1 MRMEM
6 GMGMRGKQ
14 MTLHQG
20 KRTNRAKIAH
30 LYPHM
35 FHDQLYHLK
44 LAQQI
49 GGQGHGKVARQTRV
63 IMAIDANGK
72 SRK

>member
-1 MRMEM
+1 
-6 GMGMRGKQ
+6 
-14 MTLHQG
+14 MTLHHG

-30 LYPHM
+30 SYPHM
-35 FHDQLYHLK
+35 FHDRLHHLE

-49 GGQGHGKVARQTRV
+49 GGQEHGKVARQTRI

>member
-1 MRMEM
+1 
-6 GMGMRGKQ
+6 
-14 MTLHQG
+14 MTLHHG

-30 LYPHM
+30 SYHM
-35 FHDQLYHLK
+35 FHDRLHHME

-49 GGQGHGKVARQTRV
+49 GGQGHGKVARQTRI